1 MSSASK
7 RSGSATCLSLQRY
20 ADATLQPD
28 VDWVASEEPLELRLL
43 YQDATALH
51 CAQLSI
57 TMRTPGHD
65 FELAAGF
72 LHGES
77 IIRSASDVTSMAYCV
92 EGGQEQLYNVVNV
105 QLARG
110 VAFDPARLLRH
121 FYTTSS
127 CGVCGK
133 TSLQALEAQGCTPIA
148 GDFRVPL
155 ELIGRLP
162 HALRERQS
170 LFERTG
176 GLHAAGL
183 FDAAGRVLAVR
194 EDVGRH
200 NAVDKAIGWALM
212 AGKLPLSQSVLVLSG
227 RAGFELVQKAVLAG
241 IPVVAAVGAP
251 SSLAV
256 TLAQRFQVTLLGF
269 VSRER
274 FNVYSG
280 AQRLGAREGLAHGL

>member
-1 MSSASK
+1 MSSTSK
-7 RSGSATCLSLQRY
+7 RSGSAIRLSLQRY
-20 ADATLQPD
+20 ADARLQPD

-43 YQDATALH
+43 YHDATALR
-51 CAQLSI
+51 CAQLSV

-72 LHGES
+72 LNGES
-77 IIRSASDVTSMAYCV
+77 IVRSASDVASMAYCV
-92 EGGQEQLYNVVNV
+92 QDGQEQLYNVVNV

-110 VAFDPARLLRH
+110 VAFDPVRLLRH

-133 TSLQALEAQGCTPIA
+133 TSLQALEAQGCAPIA

-162 HALRERQS
+162 HALQERQS

-183 FDAAGRVLAVR
+183 FDAAGRALAVR

-200 NAVDKAIGWALM
+200 NAVDKVVGWALM

-280 AQRLGAREGLAHGL
+280 AQRLGAREGFAHGL

>member
-1 MSSASK
+1 MTSMPK
-7 RSGSATCLSLQRY
+7 RSGSATRLSLQRY
-20 ADATLQPD
+20 ADAALQPD
-28 VDWVASEEPLELRLL
+28 VDWVASEEPLEIRLL
-43 YQDATALH
+43 YHDARALH
-51 CAQLSI
+51 CAQLSV

-92 EGGQEQLYNVVNV
+92 ENGQAQLFNVVNV
-105 QLARG
+105 QLAHG
-110 VAFDPARLLRH
+110 VVFDPARLLRH

-133 TSLQALEAQGCTPIA
+133 TSLQALEAQGCAPI
-148 GDFRVPL
+148 GGEFRVPL

-162 HALRERQS
+162 HALQAQQS

-183 FDAAGRVLAVR
+183 FDAAGRLLAVR

-212 AGKLPLSQSVLVLSG
+212 AGKLPLSRSILLLSG
-227 RAGFELVQKAVLAG
+227 RAGFELVQKAALAG
-241 IPVVAAVGAP
+241 IPIVAAVGAP

-256 TLAQRFQVTLLGF
+256 ALAQRFKLTLLGF

-280 AQRLGAREGLAHGL
+280 AQRLSALEGAAC